1 MKRLKKW
8 SDPRLAQI
16 SLYVIG
22 TFVVIFLLYKA
33 LGSTGTV
40 LATFGRGLHW
50 LFVILKPLVTGFAA
64 AYILY
69 PLAVFFEKK
78 LLKKSFFQN
87 RQKTAH
93 NLSVAVTWLLIA
105 AGVFLLLSLVLSAV
119 TRELRAFQAED
130 IVGFVTGITE
140 SFENLLKQISDWIS
154 QMNAGSGD
162 SQETMQALQKAL
174 QKIGAMA
181 SDYAK
186 GLLSTLP
193 GFLTNLLFTVIFG
206 IYFMLDAKGLSR
218 YWDRVLKAVTG
229 PRGYAGVH
237 GFLRD
242 ADSVFSG
249 YIRGQ
254 LTDALIMC
262 VLVSV
267 SLSIIGVPFAV
278 IIGILTGIGNLI
290 PYVGPIVAYGSTI
303 LVCLIHFDIQKLI
316 IAVIVICVIQTI
328 DGNVIN
334 PRLLAHSI
342 SVHPMLVIAALIVG
356 GAAGGL
362 VGMLLAVP
370 VAGLLKLYFDR
381 FIQNVLNRRS
391 REPVN
396 ISQIFGH
403 EDEETPVQGKEA
415 APDQSEEE

>member
-1 MKRLKKW
+1 MKRFKKW
-8 SDPRLAQI
+8 ADPRLAQI
-16 SLYVIG
+16 SLYVIA
-22 TFVVIFLLYKA
+22 TFLIIFLLYKA
-33 LGSTGTV
+33 LGSAGTV
-40 LATFGRGLHW
+40 LAALGRGLHW

-69 PLAVFFEKK
+69 PVAVFFEKK
-78 LLKKSFFQN
+78 LLKRSYFQK

-93 NLSVAVTWLLIA
+93 SLGVALTWLLIA
-105 AGVFLLLSLVLSAV
+105 AVVFLLLSLIISTVS
-119 TRELRAFQAED
+119 RELRAFQAD
-130 IVGFVTGITE
+130 DLVGVVTAITD
-140 SFENLLKQISDWIS
+140 SLQNLLKQISDWIS
-154 QMNAGSGD
+154 QMSSGSGN
-162 SQETMQALQKAL
+162 SQEMMQTLQQAL
-174 QKIGAMA
+174 QKIGEAA
-181 SDYAK
+181 GEYAK

-206 IYFMLDAKGLSR
+206 IYFMLDARGLSR

-229 PRGYAGVH
+229 PKGYAGMH
-237 GFLRD
+237 RFLSD

-254 LTDALIMC
+254 LMDALIMC
-262 VLVSV
+262 ILVSV

-316 IAVIVICVIQTI
+316 IGVIVICVIQTI

-342 SVHPMLVIAALIVG
+342 SVHPMLVIASLIVG
-356 GAAGGL
+356 GAAGGI

-370 VAGLLKLYFDR
+370 VAALMKLYFDR
-381 FIQNVLNRRS
+381 FIQDVLNRRS
-391 REPVN
+391 REPVDF
-396 ISQIFGH
+396 SEVF
-403 EDEETPVQGKEA
+403 VY
-415 APDQSEEE
+415 EEESPATEEEEST

>member
-8 SDPRLAQI
+8 ADPRLAQI

-22 TFVVIFLLYKA
+22 TFLVIYLLYKA

-40 LATFGRGLHW
+40 LAALGRGLHW

-69 PLAVFFEKK
+69 PVAVFFEKK
-78 LLKKSFFQN
+78 FLKRSYFQN
-87 RQKTAH
+87 RRKTAH
-93 NLSVAVTWLLIA
+93 SLGVAVTWLLIA
-105 AGVFLLLSLVLSAV
+105 AVVFFLLSLVISAV
-119 TRELRAFQAED
+119 SRELRTFQAD
-130 IVGFVTGITE
+130 DLVGVVVALTE
-140 SFENLLKQISDWIS
+140 SFENLLKQIGEWLGRIGADSGNTQEMMQS
-154 QMNAGSGD
+154 LQQM
-162 SQETMQALQKAL
+162 LQKLGEAA
-174 QKIGAMA
+174 GE
-181 SDYAK
+181 YAK

-206 IYFMLDAKGLSR
+206 IYFMLDARGLSR
-218 YWDRVLKAVTG
+218 YWDKVLKAMTG
-229 PRGYAGVH
+229 RRTYAGVH
-237 GFLRD
+237 SFLHN
-242 ADSVFSG
+242 ADTVFSG

-254 LTDALIMC
+254 LMDALIMC
-262 VLVSV
+262 ILVSV

-303 LVCLIHFDIQKLI
+303 LVCLIHFDLQKLI

-334 PRLLAHSI
+334 PRLLSHSI
-342 SVHPMLVIAALIVG
+342 SVHPMLVIASLIVG
-356 GAAGGL
+356 GAAGGI

-370 VAGLLKLYFDR
+370 VAGLIKLYFDR
-381 FIQNVLNRRS
+381 FIQDILSRRS
-391 REPVN
+391 QEPV
-396 ISQIFGH
+396 SFA
-403 EDEETPVQGKEA
+403 EVFEFEEGFSEKEE
-415 APDQSEEE
+415 QETSEQEEEE